1 MYVHETPI
9 RRNLP
14 ILPDVHRRKRASIE
28 TGYHAAMSICYPSDA
43 ELLRAEIAAAAA
55 RMIAEDGTDFATAK
69 RKAARQIL
77 GNSKPRGD
85 ILPDNAQVE
94 AEVRA
99 YNELFFGETQPARLL
114 YLRQL
119 ALELMR
125 ELAQFSPYLVGAVL
139 NGTAGDHSDVH
150 LHLFS
155 ESPKDVEIYLLNKDV
170 QFEVSEGASLRSR
183 SEPVEIVSFMWRN
196 EGVHLT
202 LYSPEDQRGRAN
214 RIDRADHVALAR
226 LLESEAS

>member
-1 MYVHETPI
+1 MH
-9 RRNLP
+9 
-14 ILPDVHRRKRASIE
+14 KRACDE
-28 TGYHAAMSICYPSDA
+28 PGYYSTMNLSYPTDA

-55 RMIAEDGTDFATAK
+55 RLIAEDGTDFATAK

-99 YNELFFGETQPARLL
+99 YNELFFGESQPARLL
-114 YLRQL
+114 YLRHL
-119 ALELMR
+119 ALELMQ
-125 ELAQFSPYLVGAVL
+125 EFAQFSPYIVGAVL
-139 NGTAGDHSDVH
+139 NGTAGDHSDLH

-170 QFEVSEGASLRSR
+170 HFEVSEGARLKSR
-183 SEPVEIVSFMWRN
+183 SEPVEIVSFMWRG

-202 LYSPEDQRGRAN
+202 LYSPDDQRGPAS
-214 RIDRADHVALAR
+214 RIDRADRAALAR
-226 LLESEAS
+226 LIDSETA

>member
-1 MYVHETPI
+1 MHETPI
-9 RRNLP
+9 RRDLP
-14 ILPDVHRRKRASIE
+14 ILPDAHHHKRASVE
-28 TGYHAAMSICYPSDA
+28 TGYHATMSISYPSDA

-77 GNSKPRGD
+77 GNNKPRGD

-119 ALELMR
+119 ALELMQ

-139 NGTAGDHSDVH
+139 NGTAGDHSDLH

-155 ESPKDVEIYLLNKDV
+155 ESPKDVEIYLMNKDV
-170 QFEVSEGASLRSR
+170 HFEVSEGASLKSR

-202 LYSPEDQRGRAN
+202 LYSPDDQRGPAT
-214 RIDRADHVALAR
+214 RIDRADRAALVR
-226 LLESEAS
+226 MLESEAS